1 MKKAVLLAAAA
12 LSLVACGK
20 TYLDEPV
27 AQNSIGFNTWNDVMT
42 KAAKTV
48 FAADD
53 EFDVFG
59 FKWNSEPSATATVFD
74 DVDVKYDGTS
84 WSYSPLRF
92 WDSNYANYTF
102 FAAYPKDQLQLTTSP
117 AQTGLF
123 VSKELA
129 YNGEDEVLL
138 VAQKKDVVR
147 DDYGKDVQLKF
158 KHVGSLVDIKVK
170 KHSDI
175 AAAKVEVTSIAL
187 SGIQTKGKFTVASYD
202 ATSKNPVGKEVSS
215 VAGLGWELAATPV
228 LNDNTAET
236 YKKANAATLNA
247 SAGAGIDNAA
257 VLFSN
262 LVLMPQTLGTTD
274 GSPMIT
280 ISYKITTGE
289 SGSEDVITFENK
301 PIFFGEFDKSEE
313 GESEKANKDPRIS
326 AWMPGVHYTYY
337 ITINANA
344 ITFTASIDS
353 WNEET
358 GHYYLV
364 K

>member
-1 MKKAVLLAAAA
+1 MKKAVFLATAA

-27 AQNSIGFNTWNDVMT
+27 AQNPIGFNTWNDVMT
-42 KAAKTV
+42 KAVKTE
-48 FAADD
+48 FAAND

-102 FAAYPKDQLQLTTSP
+102 FAAYPKDQLTTKP

-123 VSKELA
+123 VSKELT
-129 YNGEDEVLL
+129 YNGTDEVLL
-138 VAQKKDVVR
+138 VAQKKDVVK

-175 AAAKVEVTSIAL
+175 TAAKVEVTSIEL
-187 SGIQTKGKFTVASYD
+187 SGIKTTGIFTVGSYD
-202 ATSKNPVGKEVSS
+202 SNSNPVGTWAPTSTTNTAVDPFVSNTT
-215 VAGLGWELAATPV
+215 VTLAKDNGVGTTNAAGLL
-228 LNDNTAET
+228 
-236 YKKANAATLNA
+236 
-247 SAGAGIDNAA
+247 
-257 VLFSN
+257 SN
-262 LVLMPQTLGTTD
+262 LVLMPQNLAKTEG
-274 GSPMIT
+274 PKIT
-280 ISYKITTGE
+280 ISYTITTGE

-301 PIFFGEFDKSEE
+301 DIFFGEFDKSEE

>member
-1 MKKAVLLAAAA
+1 MSMKKAVLFAAAA

-74 DVDVKYDGTS
+74 DVDVKYDGTT

-92 WDSNYANYTF
+92 WDSNYDNYTF
-102 FAAYPKDQLQLTTSP
+102 FAAYPKDQLKTKP

-123 VSKELA
+123 VSNELT
-129 YNGEDEVLL
+129 YNGKDEVLL
-138 VAQKKDVVR
+138 VAQKKDVVKG
-147 DDYGKDVQLKF
+147 DYGKDVQLKF

-215 VAGLGWELAATPV
+215 VAGLGWELATTPV
-228 LNDNTAET
+228 LNDETAST
-236 YKKANAATLNA
+236 YKKTDVATLNA
-247 SAGAGIDNAA
+247 SEGVGTDNAA
-257 VLFSN
+257 TLLSD

-289 SGSEDVITFENK
+289 SGSEDVITFEDK
-301 PIFFGEFDKSEE
+301 PIFFGEFDKSED
-313 GESEKANKDPRIS
+313 GDSEKANKDPRIS

>member
-1 MKKAVLLAAAA
+1 MSMKKAVLLAAAA

-92 WDSNYANYTF
+92 WDSNYDNYTF
-102 FAAYPKDQLQLTTSP
+102 FAAYPKDQLTTKP

-123 VSKELA
+123 VSNELT
-129 YNGEDEVLL
+129 YNGKDEVLL
-138 VAQKKDVVR
+138 VAQKKDVVKG
-147 DDYGKDVQLKF
+147 DYGKDVQLKF

-187 SGIQTKGKFTVASYD
+187 SGIKTTGTFTVGSYD
-202 ATSKNPVGKEVSS
+202 SNNNPVGTWAPTS
-215 VAGLGWELAATPV
+215 TT
-228 LNDNTAET
+228 NTAVDPYVSNAT
-236 YKKANAATLNA
+236 VTLAKDNGVGTTNAAAL
-247 SAGAGIDNAA
+247 
-257 VLFSN
+257 LSN
-262 LVLMPQTLGTTD
+262 LVLMPQDLAKTEG
-274 GSPMIT
+274 PKIT

-289 SGSEDVITFENK
+289 SGSEDVITFEDK

-313 GESEKANKDPRIS
+313 GDSEKANKDPRIS

>member
-1 MKKAVLLAAAA
+1 MSMKKAVFLATAA

-42 KAAKTV
+42 KAVKTE
-48 FAADD
+48 FAAND

-102 FAAYPKDQLQLTTSP
+102 FAAYPKDQLTTKP

-129 YNGEDEVLL
+129 YNGKDEVLL
-138 VAQKKDVVR
+138 VAQKKDVVK

-175 AAAKVEVTSIAL
+175 TAAKVEVTSIAL
-187 SGIQTKGKFTVASYD
+187 SGIKTTGTFTVENYD
-202 ATSKNPVGKEVSS
+202 SDNNPVGTWASTSTTNAAEAPFVSNTT
-215 VAGLGWELAATPV
+215 VTLAKDNGVGTTNAAGLL
-228 LNDNTAET
+228 
-236 YKKANAATLNA
+236 
-247 SAGAGIDNAA
+247 
-257 VLFSN
+257 SN
-262 LVLMPQTLGTTD
+262 LVLMPQNLAKTEG
-274 GSPMIT
+274 PKIT
-280 ISYKITTGE
+280 ISYTITTGE

-301 PIFFGEFDKSEE
+301 DIFFGEFDKSEE